1 MGGGGRA
8 SGLTKSRF
16 WGPWTTDGMQDVG
29 GVAWIDNVDWR

>member
-16 WGPWTTDGMQDVG
+16 WGPWTTDGMQDAGRWRG
-29 GVAWIDNVDWR
+29 GVD